1 MALVLATYEIWA
13 CFFSVYVCK
22 VFFRSDYRS
31 KYSTQVLCA
40 AFCGAAYRPRSLL
53 LASKSL
59 VPLRRAKHR
68 AVAAVL
74 RLSSSSP
81 TGHGLA
87 VEVSNRES
95 FRLLFST
102 YLLYFYDQCLLN
114 RSRTTGERRL

>member
-1 MALVLATYEIWA
+1 MAAAAARRT
-13 CFFSVYVCK
+13 
-22 VFFRSDYRS
+22 
-31 KYSTQVLCA
+31 LC
-40 AFCGAAYRPRSLL
+40 GVAYRPRSLL

-59 VPLRRAKHR
+59 VPLRRAAHR
-68 AVAAVL
+68 AAVVV

-87 VEVSNRES
+87 FEVSNRES

-114 RSRTTGERRL
+114 RSRTTG